1 MNLCTTDNNCGK
13 SFASLG
19 GIKSDYQN
27 LNKIA
32 NTTVEELI
40 KNNPSLLIF
49 PQVLGAHDDDID
61 KQVIFN
67 IHGNPEQLE
76 NVILTTSN
84 LMGFIGISDTHL
96 KIASRFS
103 SQDQN
108 DHFMH
113 YMLQKV
119 FSINLFDWKHQDSD
133 GELDLLM
140 FAFPSLLKRALSQGL
155 FKQYQTFKR
164 NDANVKGVIDVNRHI
179 RLNMPFGGNIAY
191 NSRERTFDNSVTELI
206 RHTIEYIKTKPYGKE
221 LLNSDNEIKKCVQE
235 ILEATQ
241 SYNLQSRE
249 KVITQNLKPITHPY
263 YTAYKPLQK
272 LCLSILRHK
281 KIGFGN
287 AKNKVY
293 GILFDGAWLW
303 EEYLATVLVSAG
315 FKHPRNKVGTCS
327 INVYNGNPRY
337 PDFYKG
343 SQMLKQIQ
351 HDKTDP
357 HSELVSQSFLE
368 VLQKSESNFVLDAK
382 YKHLDNHKPGSD
394 EITGYFSRDDLHQ
407 LITYM
412 YIMPAKRA
420 GLIYPYDN
428 DDEKRTKPVVIRT
441 SPESRHLFGYGGEI
455 STYGI
460 PIPITDSYNK
470 FTAFMHELEPKIQIL
485 S

>member
-1 MNLCTTDNNCGK
+1 MNLCTTDNNCGV

-19 GIKSDYQN
+19 GTEIDYQN

-32 NTTVEELI
+32 NTTVEELT

-49 PQVLGAHDDDID
+49 PQALGAHDDGID
-61 KQVIFN
+61 EQIVFN
-67 IHGNPEQLE
+67 LHGNPEQLE
-76 NVILTTSN
+76 KLTLKTGN
-84 LMGFIGISDTHL
+84 LMGFIGIGDTHL

-108 DHFMH
+108 DYFMH

-119 FSINLFDWKHQDSD
+119 FSINLFDWKYQNSD

-140 FAFPSLLKRALSQGL
+140 FVFPSLLKKALAQGL
-155 FKQYQTFKR
+155 FKQYQLFRR
-164 NDANVKGVIDVNRHI
+164 NDANAKGVIDLSRHI
-179 RLNMPFGGNIAY
+179 RQNIPFGGNISY
-191 NSRERTFDNSVTELI
+191 NSRERTFDNPVTELI
-206 RHTIEYIKTKPYGKE
+206 RHTIETIKTKPLGKE
-221 LLNSDNEIKKCVQE
+221 LLNNSSETKKCVQE

-241 SYNLQSRE
+241 SYNRQSLE
-249 KVITQNLKPITHPY
+249 KVIAQNLKPITHPY

-303 EEYLATVLVSAG
+303 EEYLATILVPTG
-315 FKHPRNKVGTCS
+315 FKHPRNKTGTGAIS
-327 INVYNGNPRY
+327 VYKGNPRY

-343 SQMLKQIQ
+343 KQIFQ
-351 HDKTDP
+351 NAT
-357 HSELVSQSFLE
+357 EQQVE
-368 VLQKSESNFVLDAK
+368 ENFVLDAK
-382 YKHLDNHKPGSD
+382 YKHLDNHKLDSD
-394 EITGYFSRDDLHQ
+394 EISGFFSRDDLHQ

-420 GLIYPYDN
+420 GLIYPYDK
-428 DDEKRTKPVVIRT
+428 DDKRNETEVIKST
-441 SPESRHLFGYGGEI
+441 NKTLFGYGGTI
-455 STYGI
+455 ATYGV
-460 PIPITDSYNK
+460 PIPLKDSYEQ
-470 FTAFMHELEPKIQIL
+470 FTGSMKNTEREIQNAL
-485 S
+485 SY

>member
-1 MNLCTTDNNCGK
+1 MNLCTTDNNRGK

-67 IHGNPEQLE
+67 LHGNPEQLE
-76 NVILTTSN
+76 NVILTTGN
-84 LMGFIGISDTHL
+84 LMGFIGIGDTHL

-108 DHFMH
+108 DNFMH

-140 FAFPSLLKRALSQGL
+140 FAFPSLLKKALAQGL

-249 KVITQNLKPITHPY
+249 KVIAQNLKPITHPY

-303 EEYLATVLVSAG
+303 EEYLATVLVPAG
-315 FKHPRNKVGTCS
+315 FKHPRNKAGTGS
-327 INVYNGNPRY
+327 ISVYSGNPRY

-343 SQMLKQIQ
+343 KQISNWNVEQ
-351 HDKTDP
+351 DM
-357 HSELVSQSFLE
+357 SE
-368 VLQKSESNFVLDAK
+368 NFVLDAK
-382 YKHLDNHKPGSD
+382 YKHLDNHKPDSD

-412 YIMPAKRA
+412 YIMPSKRA

-441 SPESRHLFGYGGEI
+441 TPESRHLFGYGGEI

-460 PIPITDSYNK
+460 PIPVTDSYDK
-470 FTAFMHELEPKIQIL
+470 FKDFMHELEPKIKL
-485 S
+485 LL

>member
-1 MNLCTTDNNCGK
+1 MNLCTTDNNRGK

-32 NTTVEELI
+32 NTTVEKLI

-67 IHGNPEQLE
+67 LHGNPEQLE
-76 NVILTTSN
+76 NVILTTGN
-84 LMGFIGISDTHL
+84 LMGFIGIGDTHL
-96 KIASRFS
+96 KIVSRFS

-119 FSINLFDWKHQDSD
+119 FSINLFDWKHLDSD

-140 FAFPSLLKRALSQGL
+140 FAFPSILKKALAQGL

-179 RLNMPFGGNIAY
+179 TLNMPFGGNIAY

-249 KVITQNLKPITHPY
+249 KVIAQNLKPITHPY

-303 EEYLATVLVSAG
+303 EEYLATVLVPAG
-315 FKHPRNKVGTCS
+315 FKHPRNKAGTGS
-327 INVYNGNPRY
+327 ISVYSGNPRY

-343 SQMLKQIQ
+343 KQISNWNVEQ
-351 HDKTDP
+351 DM
-357 HSELVSQSFLE
+357 SE
-368 VLQKSESNFVLDAK
+368 NFVLDAK

-428 DDEKRTKPVVIRT
+428 DDEKRTKPDVIRT
-441 SPESRHLFGYGGEI
+441 TPESRHLFGYGGEI

-470 FTAFMHELEPKIQIL
+470 FTAFMHELEPKIQLL

>member
-19 GIKSDYQN
+19 GIKSDYRN

-76 NVILTTSN
+76 NVILTTGN
-84 LMGFIGISDTHL
+84 LMGFIGIGDTHL

-113 YMLQKV
+113 YILQKV

-140 FAFPSLLKRALSQGL
+140 FAFPSLLKKALAQGL

-179 RLNMPFGGNIAY
+179 RLNMPFSGNIAY

-241 SYNLQSRE
+241 SYNLQNRE

-272 LCLSILRHK
+272 LCLSILRYK

-303 EEYLATVLVSAG
+303 EEYLATVLVPAG
-315 FKHPRNKVGTCS
+315 FKHPRNKAGTGS
-327 INVYNGNPRY
+327 INVYSGNPRY

-343 SQMLKQIQ
+343 KQISNWNVEQ
-351 HDKTDP
+351 DM
-357 HSELVSQSFLE
+357 SE
-368 VLQKSESNFVLDAK
+368 NFVLDAK

-412 YIMPAKRA
+412 YIMPAKKA

-428 DDEKRTKPVVIRT
+428 DDEKRTKPVVIKT
-441 SPESRHLFGYGGEI
+441 TPESRHLFGYGGEI

-470 FTAFMHELEPKIQIL
+470 FTAFMHELEPKIKIL